1 MKARYIVLVC
11 EAQERGYFPP
21 SFFTAPPQLIR
32 YLEME
37 QNLDYMYGYIKT
49 SEERWREILTFL
61 DLTY

>member
-21 SFFTAPPQLIR
+21 SFFTEPPQLIR

-37 QNLDYMYGYIKT
+37 QNLDYMAPLLKNK
-49 SEERWREILTFL
+49 
-61 DLTY
+61 

>member
-21 SFFTAPPQLIR
+21 SFFTEPPQLIR

-37 QNLDYMYGYIKT
+37 QNLDYMAPLIKNK
-49 SEERWREILTFL
+49 
-61 DLTY
+61 